1 LGRVANQRKNHYGRS
16 AQALHPAEKFSAA
29 APWYCEN
36 QLEKGP
42 SAFHRHKTT
51 EALDGIARI

>member
-1 LGRVANQRKNHYGRS
+1 VANQRKNHYGRS
-16 AQALHPAEKFSAA
+16 AQALRPAEKFSAA

-42 SAFHRHKTT
+42 SAFYRHETE